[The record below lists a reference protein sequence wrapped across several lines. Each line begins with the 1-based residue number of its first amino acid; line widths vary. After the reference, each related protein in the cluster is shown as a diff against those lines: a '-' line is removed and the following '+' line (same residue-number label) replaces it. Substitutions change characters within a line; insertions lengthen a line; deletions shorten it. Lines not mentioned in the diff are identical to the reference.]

1 MSTIETIEIEIN
13 TIEMTEIMEMIT
25 LIEEIEVIKTRWV
38 DKETEM
44 IIIGLLV
51 IKDGITHIIISEDE
65 YLMCYPYDG
74 CIYSLNWR
82 ANLHYQLN
90 NLTFYCI

>member
-1 MSTIETIEIEIN
+1 MTEISTIETIEIEIN

-44 IIIGLLV
+44 IIIGFLV
-51 IKDGITHIIISEDE
+51 IKDAITHIIISVDE
-65 YLMCYPYDG
+65 YLDVLSIWWMYLFFKLEG
-74 CIYSLNWR
+74 
-82 ANLHYQLN
+82 
-90 NLTFYCI
+90 

>member
-51 IKDGITHIIISEDE
+51 IKDGITHIIIISEDE
-65 YLMCYPYDG
+65 YLDVLSIWWMYLFFKLEG
-74 CIYSLNWR
+74 
-82 ANLHYQLN
+82 
-90 NLTFYCI
+90 

>member
-13 TIEMTEIMEMIT
+13 TIKMTEIMEMIT

-51 IKDGITHIIISEDE
+51 IKDGITHIIIISEDE
-65 YLMCYPYDG
+65 YLDVLSIWWMYLFFKLEG
-74 CIYSLNWR
+74 
-82 ANLHYQLN
+82 
-90 NLTFYCI
+90 

>member
-13 TIEMTEIMEMIT
+13 TIKMTEIMEMIT

-65 YLMCYPYDG
+65 YLDVLSIWWMYLFFKLEG
-74 CIYSLNWR
+74 
-82 ANLHYQLN
+82 
-90 NLTFYCI
+90 